1 MNVLRPDAESA
12 AMTVQEAKKVPL
24 KFEIGA
30 RTLVA
35 IQRSL
40 ARVALN
46 LRDVREGAVPVLPP
60 IARDMHGY
68 SVTSLPQALAPQLEA
83 AMPDMLVLVRQR
95 YHRYYVDLGI
105 GFDAWWEA
113 LSSNT
118 RQNLKRKAKKIASE
132 CGGDLDVRRY
142 SSAEE
147 LDIFHDIARRISL
160 RTYQEKLLGAG
171 LPDTPEFL
179 QEMSFEAAQGRV
191 RAWLLYVAGEP
202 AAYLYCPSQ
211 GDTAIYAYVG
221 HDPAFN
227 DLSPGA
233 VLQLEALRDLFEEGA
248 LRYFDFTEGE
258 GQHKR
263 QFASHREPCCDLLL
277 LRPSLTNRLTMTA
290 LGGFNRTV
298 SVIKRGVQAVGLD
311 KFARKL
317 RRG

>member
-1 MNVLRPDAESA
+1 MNVLRPDVDVA
-12 AMTVQEAKKVPL
+12 AMTVQETKKVPL

-46 LRDVREGAVPVLPP
+46 LRDVREGGVPTLPQ
-60 IARDMHGY
+60 IARHMHGY
-68 SVTSLPQALAPQLEA
+68 SITSLPEILSADLERSA
-83 AMPDMLVLVRQR
+83 PDMLPLVRQR
-95 YHRYYVDLGI
+95 YHRYYVDLTI
-105 GFDAWWEA
+105 GFEAWWER
-113 LSSNT
+113 LSANT
-118 RQNLKRKAKKIASE
+118 RQNLRRKAKKIAAE
-132 CGGDLDVRRY
+132 CGGDLDVRRFKTP
-142 SSAEE
+142 EQ
-147 LDIFHDIARRISL
+147 LDAFHDIARRISL

-179 QEMSFEAAQGRV
+179 QGMSFEAAQGRV

-202 AAYLYCPSQ
+202 AAYLYCPIQS
-211 GDTAIYAYVG
+211 DTVIYAYVG

-233 VLQLEALRDLFEEGA
+233 VLQLEALRDLFDEDA
-248 LRYFDFTEGE
+248 LTYFDFTEGE

-263 QFASHREPCCDLLL
+263 QYATHGEPCCDLLL

-290 LGGFNRTV
+290 LGAFNNGV
-298 SVIKRGVQAVGLD
+298 AAVKRGVHAAGLS
-311 KFARKL
+311 KLTRKL